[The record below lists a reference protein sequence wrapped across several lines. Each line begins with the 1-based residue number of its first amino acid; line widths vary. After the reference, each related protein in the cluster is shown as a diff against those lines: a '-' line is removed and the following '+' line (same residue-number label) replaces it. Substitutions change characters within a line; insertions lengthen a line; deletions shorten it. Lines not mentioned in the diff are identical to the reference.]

1 MSKPIFREKYGK
13 AISVCR
19 LLKFLPSIQ
28 SVKSIIRWL
37 SSATVAFPGHVSILF
52 YIAIIKRDQ
61 GQFKK
66 KYQISQR
73 GKRALMSYAN
83 SLGPGEHAHPCS
95 LIWTFSVCRHILQY
109 PWILSADNAGPDQ
122 PARMRRMI
130 RACVVRKLYKGPF
143 RALRIKYGLAHGKRD
158 PMVFR
163 FWGSSNTHEQSSV
176 CFFFSFLFIYFIFLF
191 FD

>member
-1 MSKPIFREKYGK
+1 
-13 AISVCR
+13 
-19 LLKFLPSIQ
+19 
-28 SVKSIIRWL
+28 
-37 SSATVAFPGHVSILF
+37 
-52 YIAIIKRDQ
+52 
-61 GQFKK
+61 
-66 KYQISQR
+66 
-73 GKRALMSYAN
+73 MSYAN

-109 PWILSADNAGPDQ
+109 PLILSADNAGPDQ

-176 CFFFSFLFIYFIFLF
+176 CFFFSFLFIYLFILFYYFLTEASSMF
-191 FD
+191 FLHFYESKGSGETAFMRSLAFAGRLCDYPFLLRWSIFGFRSLVHLESRTEYIYIWKA